1 MPAEQ
6 CPSGHTIN
14 SAADRDNQGYC
25 RECKTD
31 RERRRRAGNSAALM
45 VVRVFEKAGVRFAV
59 DGDPADPTEVAKAL
73 SDLYVS
79 GAL

>member
-6 CPSGHTIN
+6 CPQGHEIR
-14 SAADRDNQGYC
+14 SSADRDGQGYC
-25 RECKTD
+25 RRCRVENARK
-31 RERRRRAGNSAALM
+31 RRAGESAALM
-45 VVRVFEKAGVRFAV
+45 VVRVFEEAGVRFVV
-59 DGDPADPTEVAKAL
+59 DGDPADPAEVAKAL